1 MKIKPKIIG
10 ISESRLQKSKQ
21 NITNISLP
29 NYMYEHTPI
38 ESSTGG
44 TLSYL
49 DKNLKYKS
57 RKDRNIYHKGMIE
70 STFDEIINKNE
81 KNMVPGCIYKTL
93 NKQFP
98 TFWIT
103 TYCVF

>member
-1 MKIKPKIIG
+1 MKIKPKTIG

-29 NYMYEHTPI
+29 NYVYEYTPI
-38 ESSTGG
+38 ESTKGEHSY
-44 TLSYL
+44 TLI
-49 DKNLKYKS
+49 KFLKYKS

-70 STFDEIINKNE
+70 STFVEVINKNE
-81 KNMVPGCIYKTL
+81 KNMVTDCIYKTL
-93 NKQFP
+93 NKKFP

-103 TYCVF
+103 TY